1 MMCRKAG
8 MARGALFL
16 LSLILVLCLTACTDR
31 ETQKNNISSPV
42 AATDS
47 DNRNPLQLVW
57 LTVDYWVKD
66 KMTEER
72 LTAINQRIHELGY
85 NFTVSFQG
93 ISDES
98 YEIYQKGIDKAKKS
112 KQGDLMWTGLGDG
125 DAPEKEGTYYRQIR
139 LNNLRPLDQWLETEL
154 GGKLKAKYSPMEW
167 KRITRNNSIY
177 GVRNIKEQGIF
188 TSLILTG
195 DNGKNNLLNGKNTVS
210 LKELYQWLEEYRKN
224 PDHKFYLD
232 WNYVNDYN
240 TSFSEFGYIKLCDGI
255 YMTPEGDVENIW
267 ENEDVC
273 KLWSCFAKMKSDGQL
288 IYDESD
294 ELACVHEGKYPAA
307 FVNITAES
315 MDGSYLYQ
323 PDGTRVPMQSYTVA
337 VPFLNRI
344 ENDVH
349 GVTSWSQHPKEAMQ
363 LLTLVN
369 TDEKLANLLYYG
381 EEGKDYTLKGNKVS
395 TDIFTD
401 TYCPANPKITHISLH
416 EAAGTDNKEKY
427 YKEANK
433 RYHLSPAAGF
443 VPNLKKAG
451 ASVDLLNRVEFFYKT
466 LLEGDEKPE
475 EMIRKFQ
482 KKLKRE
488 KYDSILKNIQRQY
501 VKWKKRRGKGEN

>member
-31 ETQKNNISSPV
+31 ETEKNNISSPV

-93 ISDES
+93 ISDET

-195 DNGKNNLLNGKNTVS
+195 DNGKNNLLN
-210 LKELYQWLEEYRKN
+210 
-224 PDHKFYLD
+224 
-232 WNYVNDYN
+232 
-240 TSFSEFGYIKLCDGI
+240 
-255 YMTPEGDVENIW
+255 
-267 ENEDVC
+267 
-273 KLWSCFAKMKSDGQL
+273 A
-288 IYDESD
+288 
-294 ELACVHEGKYPAA
+294 
-307 FVNITAES
+307 
-315 MDGSYLYQ
+315 
-323 PDGTRVPMQSYTVA
+323 
-337 VPFLNRI
+337 
-344 ENDVH
+344 
-349 GVTSWSQHPKEAMQ
+349 
-363 LLTLVN
+363 
-369 TDEKLANLLYYG
+369 
-381 EEGKDYTLKGNKVS
+381 
-395 TDIFTD
+395 
-401 TYCPANPKITHISLH
+401 
-416 EAAGTDNKEKY
+416 
-427 YKEANK
+427 
-433 RYHLSPAAGF
+433 
-443 VPNLKKAG
+443 
-451 ASVDLLNRVEFFYKT
+451 
-466 LLEGDEKPE
+466 
-475 EMIRKFQ
+475 
-482 KKLKRE
+482 
-488 KYDSILKNIQRQY
+488 
-501 VKWKKRRGKGEN
+501 